1 LQLTV
6 VNYTLDEVDTK
17 TGNLRVVIEG
27 SNLAYALISKTINDL
42 HRSIHSIDQVIS
54 QKRIVEAIETP
65 QD

>member
-1 LQLTV
+1 MQLTV

-27 SNLAYALISKTINDL
+27 SNLVYALISKTINDL
-42 HRSIHSIDQVIS
+42 HRSNHSIDQVIS
-54 QKRIVEAIETP
+54 RKRIVEAIETP

>member
-1 LQLTV
+1 MQLTV

-42 HRSIHSIDQVIS
+42 HRSIHSNDQVIS